1 MGKTV
6 GKEKRG
12 EKKRG
17 RRDKRERREWR
28 AAPEYTRDPSGT
40 QALRYKRKYDTCLSS
55 TKQKEL
61 DNPQPLS
68 FIHIMLPFLF
78 LPTFLIL
85 FSLSATARPLIYPR
99 APALSPPPAHV
110 PSQPYHSDLVLADRR
125 LFSPP
130 HSSGP
135 IDAGT
140 SRSLRRFIM
149 DADYAHG
156 SSQPA
161 FQGTS
166 SRKREDSLSDTLGS
180 TTIGYDDLHEEFPP
194 KVA

>member
-1 MGKTV
+1 MAH
-6 GKEKRG
+6 KRYAING
-12 EKKRG
+12 NMT
-17 RRDKRERREWR
+17 R
-28 AAPEYTRDPSGT
+28 ACHP
-40 QALRYKRKYDTCLSS
+40 Q
-55 TKQKEL
+55 QKEL

-68 FIHIMLPFLF
+68 SIHIMLPFL
-78 LPTFLIL
+78 FLIL

-130 HSSGP
+130 RSSGP

-149 DADYAHG
+149 GADYAHG

-161 FQGTS
+161 SQGTS
-166 SRKREDSLSDTLGS
+166 SRKRENSLSDTLGS
-180 TTIGYDDLHEEFPP
+180 TTIGYNDLHEELPP